1 MAEVASWALQRGIYQ
16 ALANSL
22 ELVTMLGGVRV
33 YDDAPQ
39 SPPYPFI
46 TLGQSVIRDWNT
58 GSEDGA
64 EHSLTLHVWS
74 RSGGKKEIQQIV
86 EAIRAA
92 LHDKSLALE
101 DHYLINLRHE
111 FSEAR
116 LDPDGDT
123 FHGVVRYRAVTEPA
137 QEAAAA

>member
-16 ALANSL
+16 ALAGSSDL
-22 ELVTMLGGVRV
+22 TTLLGGARI

-39 SPPYPFI
+39 GAFPFI
-46 TLGQSVIRDWNT
+46 TLGQSVIRDWST
-58 GSEDGA
+58 GTEDGA
-64 EHSLTLHVWS
+64 EHDLTLHIWS
-74 RSGGKKEIQQIV
+74 RTGGKKQVHEII

-92 LHDKSLALE
+92 LHDQRLILA
-101 DHYLINLRHE
+101 DHHLINLRHE

-123 FHGVVRYRAVTEPA
+123 FHGIVRYRAVTEPQQA
-137 QEAAAA
+137 QAA

>member
-1 MAEVASWALQRGIYQ
+1 MPEVASWALQRSIYQ

-22 ELVTMLGGVRV
+22 ELVSLLGGVRV
-33 YDDAPQ
+33 YDDPPQ
-39 SPPYPFI
+39 SAPYPFI
-46 TLGQSVIRDWNT
+46 TLGQSVIRDWST
-58 GSEDGA
+58 GTEDGA

-74 RSGGKKEIQQIV
+74 QAGGKKEMLAIV
-86 EAIRAA
+86 EAVRKA
-92 LHDKSLALE
+92 LHDKPLTLQ
-101 DHYLINLRHE
+101 DHYLINLRHK

-137 QEAAAA
+137 QQAAA

>member
-1 MAEVASWALQRGIYQ
+1 MAEVAGWALQRGIYQ
-16 ALANSL
+16 ALANSPD
-22 ELVTMLGGVRV
+22 LVSLLGGVRV

-39 SPPYPFI
+39 SASFPFV
-46 TLGQSVIRDWNT
+46 TLGQSAIRDWST
-58 GSEDGA
+58 GTEDGA

-74 RSGGKKEIQQIV
+74 RSGGKREMLEIV

-92 LHDKSLALE
+92 LHGQQLALE
-101 DHYLINLRHE
+101 DHHLVNLRHE
-111 FSEAR
+111 YSEAR

-137 QEAAAA
+137 QAEAA